1 MAQENQLI
9 DYGTVIGFDE
19 HNPNFAIIS
28 DGFFQVKAFVPN
40 QHDVQAFK
48 SYLVY
53 KRGNTYYL
61 GAEVST

>member
-1 MAQENQLI
+1 MSEGQLM

-19 HNPNFAIIS
+19 SNSNFAIVS

-48 SYLVY
+48 TYLVY
-53 KRGNTYYL
+53 KRGATYYL
-61 GAEVST
+61 GAEVSS